1 VNASAM
7 VLTKPGSSRHATT
20 LTRMRLKG
28 TPVNAMLLRVSGIER
43 LVSRIR
49 SLPGAARQG
58 CVYPR
63 SGPVIDCDA
72 LASRRDDEKL
82 CVLSMFS

>member
-1 VNASAM
+1 
-7 VLTKPGSSRHATT
+7 
-20 LTRMRLKG
+20 
-28 TPVNAMLLRVSGIER
+28 LRVSGIER